1 MLLTLVAESLRMR
14 SNLRFTLIANKTRNF
29 LPVFAIS
36 PHSLHELDVIDWLP
50 CLLFALLSLLRS
62 FDVSSS
68 FLVRLGLSFGGV
80 RKLDK
85 LLLFKQTVSLCFG
98 QRCDE
103 QLCEGVL
110 KILDWLVEQ
119 CERLLF

>member
-1 MLLTLVAESLRMR
+1 MR
-14 SNLRFTLIANKTRNF
+14 CNIDSSLIADKTRNF
-29 LPVFAIS
+29 IPVFAVS

-68 FLVRLGLSFGGV
+68 FLVMLGLSFGGV

-85 LLLFKQTVSLCFG
+85 LLLLKQTVSLCFG
-98 QRCDE
+98 QRCNE

-119 CERLLF
+119 CERFFF